1 MPKWNFSAWTS
12 ARWGNWSIDALWQG
26 ASGYSITFSGSGS
39 WQGLNSHQSIPKQ
52 FVFDNRS
59 IRGANGDIEILRAFP
74 PTTNTGGATPNNNRG
89 NDFSRYDTTYLRLK
103 TLNVS
108 YNVPRSLT
116 NKLGIDS
123 AQIYVG
129 GSNLLTFDNLGLF
142 SGEHDPEILGAND
155 RDYPNVKTVTTG
167 IKIGF

>member
-1 MPKWNFSAWTS
+1 MDWHRSKWNCLLYNRKNGS
-12 ARWGNWSIDALWQG
+12 
-26 ASGYSITFSGSGS
+26 SGS

-52 FVFDNRS
+52 FVWDNRS

-108 YNVPRSLT
+108 FNVPRSLT